1 MSWLSV
7 NMKTVD
13 DFSKYSSF
21 LRTDLVYLCNTKST
35 SPSSAVL
42 VFKLRIIHSSYVLKI
57 MPLNKLIHFYHELFI
72 DDYETNK

>member
-13 DFSKYSSF
+13 EFFKYSSF

-35 SPSSAVL
+35 SPSLAVL
-42 VFKLRIIHSSYVLKI
+42 VFKLRIIYSSYVLKI